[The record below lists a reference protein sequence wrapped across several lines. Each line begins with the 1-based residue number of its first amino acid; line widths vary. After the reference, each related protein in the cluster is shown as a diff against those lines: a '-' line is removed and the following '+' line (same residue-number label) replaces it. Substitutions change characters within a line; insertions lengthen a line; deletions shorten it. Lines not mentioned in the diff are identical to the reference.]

1 MGKDETGWWVGW
13 GRMKLGGELD
23 GEGWN
28 WMVGWMGK
36 DETGWWVGWGRM
48 KLDGGLDGE
57 G

>member
-1 MGKDETGWWVGW
+1 
-13 GRMKLGGELD
+13 
-23 GEGWN
+23 
-28 WMVGWMGK
+28 MVGWMGM

>member
-1 MGKDETGWWVGW
+1 
-13 GRMKLGGELD
+13 
-23 GEGWN
+23 
-28 WMVGWMGK
+28 MVGWMGK